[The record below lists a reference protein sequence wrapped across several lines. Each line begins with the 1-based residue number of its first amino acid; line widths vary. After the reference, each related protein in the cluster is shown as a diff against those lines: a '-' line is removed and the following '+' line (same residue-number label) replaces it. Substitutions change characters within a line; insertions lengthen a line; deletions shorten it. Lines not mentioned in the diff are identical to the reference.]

1 MAIQLTCPH
10 CSKRLA
16 IKKPVPGNPVRCP
29 ICTGLVPVPD
39 VIVEE
44 SSDTAAKP
52 EWWQNHPDKPDMELE
67 ASQPRWHELLNWRMV
82 GFAAGGSLALLFGVV
97 ATAAW
102 VGRPTPAP
110 VVIFEAAPVQLALA
124 ELDSRTAVQPAVE
137 EPALDAALAPAA
149 AEIAVPEEP
158 EQRPVEVKKPAKPEK
173 LQIVR
178 RDRSSDEQLRRQ
190 LLKVPEATLG
200 NDRTSREI
208 VARANLLADGFVR
221 HSSHF
226 TPTLLANRADLRGL
240 PFRMGDECQ
249 LGKEPADNMQ
259 EMSRKMRTLL
269 ARGVPN
275 VDVLNA
281 NAPEKGEPNKWHEAW
296 NEFSRREAIPCLMQ
310 MLQPEK
316 RTIRQIMV
324 KQLDSVDHRSA
335 SEALAKVALYDLAD
349 DMRAEALQAL
359 AKRPADE
366 YRQVLLEAF
375 RHPWPPVAD
384 HAAEALV
391 ALNDYSAVSALK
403 LIAEQPDPAAP
414 YYDSAQK
421 TWMQPEMVRINHL
434 HNCLMCH
441 APSKGTTDMV
451 RGRIPDPSKPLPPL
465 TQYYEDTTGIFVRA
479 DVTYLKQDFSVFQ
492 PVERPGQWPQM
503 QRFDYI
509 VRARRVDTYQELAA
523 LQQKKQPKDYPQRD
537 AALFAIRE
545 LSR

>member
-10 CSKRLA
+10 CSKRLE
-16 IKKPVPGNPVRCP
+16 IKKPVPGHPVRCP

-39 VIVEE
+39 VIIEE
-44 SSDTAAKP
+44 PSPGRP
-52 EWWQNHPDKPDMELE
+52 EWWQNHPDKPETE
-67 ASQPRWHELLNWRMV
+67 ASRPRWHELLNWRTV
-82 GFAAGGSLALLFGVV
+82 GLAAGGALAVLFALV
-97 ATAAW
+97 ATAGW
-102 VGRPTPAP
+102 MGRPTPAP
-110 VVIFEAAPVQLALA
+110 VVLFEAEPVQLALA
-124 ELDSRTAVQPAVE
+124 ELDSRAAIQPAVE
-137 EPALDAALAPAA
+137 EPALETTLGAVASEMP
-149 AEIAVPEEP
+149 VPEEP
-158 EQRPVEVKKPAKPEK
+158 ERKPVVEAKKPARLEK

-178 RDRSSDEQLRRQ
+178 RDRSSDEELRRQ
-190 LLKVPEATLG
+190 LLKVPDATLDQPG
-200 NDRTSREI
+200 NYKTSSQI
-208 VARANLLADGFVR
+208 LATANRSPSAV
-221 HSSHF
+221 SNNSHF
-226 TPTLLANRADLRGL
+226 TPTLLATRTDLRGL
-240 PFRMGDECQ
+240 PFRMGSECQ
-249 LGKEPADNMQ
+249 LGKEPAESMQ

-275 VDVLNA
+275 SDPLIA
-281 NAPEKGEPNKWHEAW
+281 TREQEAEGNKWYEAW
-296 NEFSRREAIPCLMQ
+296 NQFGKREAIPCLMQ

-316 RTIRQIMV
+316 RTVRQIMV
-324 KQLDSVDHRSA
+324 KQLSSIDHRSA
-335 SEALAKVALYDLAD
+335 SEALAKVAVYDLAD
-349 DMRAEALQAL
+349 DMRTEALQAL

-391 ALNDYSAVSALK
+391 ALNDYSSVSALK
-403 LIAEQPDPAAP
+403 VIADQPDPTAP

-421 TWMQPEMVRINHL
+421 TWLQPEMVRINHL

-441 APSKGTTDMV
+441 APSKGTTDLV

-465 TQYYEDTTGIFVRA
+465 TQYYEDNSGIFVRA

-523 LQQKKQPKDYPQRD
+523 LQQKKQSKDYPQRD

>member
-39 VIVEE
+39 VIVEGE
-44 SSDTAAKP
+44 PDAGGQP
-52 EWWQNHPDKPDMELE
+52 EWWQNHPDKPDTELE
-67 ASQPRWHELLNWRMV
+67 ASQPRWHELLNWRSV
-82 GFAAGGSLALLFGVV
+82 GLAAGGSLALLFGLV

-102 VGRPTPAP
+102 TSRPTPAP
-110 VVIFEAAPVQLALA
+110 VVLFEAARVELALA
-124 ELDSRTAVQPAVE
+124 ELDSRAAVQPAVE
-137 EPALDAALAPAA
+137 EPALEAALAPAA
-149 AEIAVPEEP
+149 AEMAVPEEP
-158 EQRPVEVKKPAKPEK
+158 ERKPVEVKKPAKLEK

-178 RDRSSDEQLRRQ
+178 RDRSSDEELRRQ
-190 LLKVPEATLG
+190 LLKTSDVTLDQPGNYKTSSQILAT
-200 NDRTSREI
+200 
-208 VARANLLADGFVR
+208 ANRPTMAQ
-221 HSSHF
+221 SHF
-226 TPTLLANRADLRGL
+226 TPTLLSTRTDLRGL
-240 PFRMGDECQ
+240 PFRMGSECQ
-249 LGKEPADNMQ
+249 LGKEPAESMQ

-275 VDVLNA
+275 TDPLIVTREQEA
-281 NAPEKGEPNKWHEAW
+281 EGNKWNEAW
-296 NEFSRREAIPCLMQ
+296 NQFGKREAIPCLMQ

-316 RTIRQIMV
+316 RTVRQIMV
-324 KQLDSVDHRSA
+324 KQLGSIDHRSS

-349 DMRAEALQAL
+349 DMRVEALQAL

-403 LIAEQPDPAAP
+403 LIAEQPDPSAP

-421 TWMQPEMVRINHL
+421 QWLQPEMVRINHL
-434 HNCLMCH
+434 SNCLMCH

-451 RGRIPDPSKPLPPL
+451 RGRIPDPTKPLPPL
-465 TQYYEDTTGIFVRA
+465 TQYYEDTSGIFVRA

-523 LQQKKQPKDYPQRD
+523 LQQKKQSKEYPQRD